1 MKQEERKQAHERSI
15 GLSKSN
21 DHWVHILDSVG
32 RRLRDTSLSCTE
44 VRKEAQ
50 RRKGTC
56 PRSHSENLDLPFLAL
71 FFFLQKHTEITPRG
85 SQSH

>member
-1 MKQEERKQAHERSI
+1 M
-15 GLSKSN
+15 
-21 DHWVHILDSVG
+21 VHTLQDG
-32 RRLRDTSLSCTE
+32 RAARPRDTSLSRTE

-71 FFFLQKHTEITPRG
+71 DFFCKSIQKLLQEEVRVIKVDF
-85 SQSH
+85 